1 MDCKALRIFV
11 EDHPQGV
18 VIEMIDGTRYRVP
31 HRDFIWFTPAYG
43 RAESRVGR
51 LATSFWLHDGE
62 RDETRLVNAMLVKDV
77 APLPSNGNGHKKRS
91 TRPRK

>member
-43 RAESRVGR
+43 RSESRVGR
-51 LATSFWLHDGE
+51 LATSFWLHDSE

-91 TRPRK
+91 TRSRK